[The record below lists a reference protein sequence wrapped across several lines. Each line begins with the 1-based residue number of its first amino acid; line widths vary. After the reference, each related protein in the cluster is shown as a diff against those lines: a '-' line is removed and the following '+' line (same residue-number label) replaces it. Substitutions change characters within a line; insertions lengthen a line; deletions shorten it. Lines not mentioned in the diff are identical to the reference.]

1 MANYRQKGLEKE
13 NPKYGWYTCVRC
25 GRSFRKNDIDID
37 HIIPKNKGGS
47 DSLYNLQCMCK
58 HCNRSKKDTIDL
70 QTGRDLARNAKD
82 ILLNEVNNF
91 VEQLYDLKISVYLI
105 YFM

>member
-1 MANYRQKGLEKE
+1 MRKG
-13 NPKYGWYTCVRC
+13 
-25 GRSFRKNDIDID
+25 DMDID
-37 HIIPKNKGGS
+37 HIIPQSKGGS

-58 HCNRSKKDTIDL
+58 HCNRSKGNTIDL

-82 ILLNEVNNF
+82 TLLNEVNKF
-91 VEQLYDLKISVYLI
+91 VNRKKKWEILI

>member
-82 ILLNEVNNF
+82 ILLNEVNKF
-91 VEQLYDLKISVYLI
+91 VNGKRK
-105 YFM
+105 